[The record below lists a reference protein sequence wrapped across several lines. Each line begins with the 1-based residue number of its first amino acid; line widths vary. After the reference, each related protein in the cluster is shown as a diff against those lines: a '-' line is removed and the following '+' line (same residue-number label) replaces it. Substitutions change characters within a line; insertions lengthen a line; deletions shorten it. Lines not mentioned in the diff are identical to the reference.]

1 MITIVKS
8 PLADS
13 RSANKP
19 PTESELLNATKMHIK
34 DVRQAMG
41 FIADSLKERAKNH
54 DYTKIEN
61 IEAYTDALNSEGIK
75 ETEWYKYHT
84 TTERHHLKSHIP
96 ENVNLID
103 VLEHVCDCTMAGL
116 ARSGEVYDIDI
127 DPDVLVLAVENTV
140 KILKAHT
147 EVLEDNKDHFDIDN
161 DDSNNILDEVVKD

>member
-75 ETEWYKYHT
+75 
-84 TTERHHLKSHIP
+84 
-96 ENVNLID
+96 
-103 VLEHVCDCTMAGL
+103 
-116 ARSGEVYDIDI
+116 
-127 DPDVLVLAVENTV
+127 
-140 KILKAHT
+140 
-147 EVLEDNKDHFDIDN
+147 
-161 DDSNNILDEVVKD
+161 